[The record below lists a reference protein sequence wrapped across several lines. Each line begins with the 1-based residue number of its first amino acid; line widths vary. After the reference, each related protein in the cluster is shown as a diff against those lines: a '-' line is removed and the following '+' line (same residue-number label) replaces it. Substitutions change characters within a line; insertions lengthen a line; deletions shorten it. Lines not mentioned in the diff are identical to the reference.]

1 MNAGSG
7 LCFTFGII
15 FEKAQSAK
23 TKNMKNRLLLIAGT
37 MAALVLTNISTV
49 QAQTEEKKSHTK
61 VITTEN
67 FDETIKK
74 GVVLVDFWA
83 VWCRPCV
90 MQGPII
96 DQLADSL
103 HGKVVIGKVDTDKNK
118 ALSTRFAIQY
128 IPTTIIFVD
137 GVAVDKASGL
147 QSKEVLLNRLAP
159 YMK

>member
-1 MNAGSG
+1 MKSN
-7 LCFTFGII
+7 LII
-15 FEKAQSAK
+15 LAVA
-23 TKNMKNRLLLIAGT
+23 
-37 MAALVLTNISTV
+37 MAALMMTTV
-49 QAQTEEKKSHTK
+49 QTASAQSSEHHTLT
-61 VITTEN
+61 ITTDN

-90 MQGPII
+90 AQGPII

-137 GVAVDKASGL
+137 GVAVSKASGL
-147 QSKEVLLNRLAP
+147 QSKDVLLERLAP
-159 YMK
+159 YLK

>member
-1 MNAGSG
+1 M
-7 LCFTFGII
+7 
-15 FEKAQSAK
+15 
-23 TKNMKNRLLLIAGT
+23 
-37 MAALVLTNISTV
+37 STV

>member
-1 MNAGSG
+1 M
-7 LCFTFGII
+7 TI
-15 FEKAQSAK
+15 
-23 TKNMKNRLLLIAGT
+23 MKNKLLILAGT
-37 MAALVLTNISTV
+37 VAAFVIIGINNT
-49 QAQTEEKKSHTK
+49 QAQTEENKTHTLT
-61 VITTEN
+61 ITTEN

-83 VWCRPCV
+83 TWCRPCV

-103 HGKVVIGKVDTDKNK
+103 HGKVKIGKVDTDKNK
-118 ALSTRFAIQY
+118 ALSTRFGIQY

-147 QSKEVLLNRLAP
+147 QNKEVLLERLSK